1 MNEEFKKVKLPNE
14 TRYVLET
21 TTAGAIGT
29 NSIATAEKPLGELQ
43 RRQTISVP
51 VNQKPRQG
59 PMKSQTGAGAHRDK
73 KKEQKQGKEKHRK
86 PFDEEKGVAEGYV
99 NDASEGT
106 KFMIVYNKHHPNPA
120 AHGKPVT
127 GDGKPWIITA
137 TDRRAALD
145 KAHEY
150 FVRSQTVSSFRGYVD
165 AVPVE
170 QGVAEGDQEP
180 DHEISM
186 ASNEL
191 QSIMS
196 DAKKLLVLI
205 KRYSEM
211 EGLEA
216 WQQSKITKSADY
228 LTAVL
233 RSIGGEQGALESQV
247 NEYET
252 HTYKDSQGNVW
263 RVNDE
268 GEKELLRG
276 APGSSYGGSR
286 YGSRYPSRSYSKPS
300 GMYFYNVKPGQENDA
315 QSAGLKQSK
324 SGKWY
329 STYQNSQADKL
340 FGPGKFWQP
349 KNEASVAEGMNSLS
363 FWKREAQK
371 AGGAANIDWYAIG
384 VEHGKQGIVMNPPYG
399 VGAKAVTLY
408 GKGLD
413 AGQQGVAEGKKKG
426 VDGKACWKGYKRMGT
441 KKKGGRTVDNCVP
454 VGEDS
459 YIESLM
465 NQLYEKA
472 PPGDKYERIVKHIK
486 AGYRKDGKLTD
497 VEKRKAYGAA
507 WKAKNKS
514 KK

>member
-170 QGVAEGDQEP
+170 QDVAEGF
-180 DHEISM
+180 
-186 ASNEL
+186 
-191 QSIMS
+191 S
-196 DAKKLLVLI
+196 DVVKGI
-205 KRYSEM
+205 KRKVAGKDNPKDVEHTYARIARRDIEDANKLNNQAAYDARDKS
-211 EGLEA
+211 
-216 WQQSKITKSADY
+216 TKRWKK
-228 LTAVL
+228 VNKVVNK
-233 RSIGGEQGALESQV
+233 QGAAGS
-247 NEYET
+247 
-252 HTYKDSQGNVW
+252 KDKS
-263 RVNDE
+263 
-268 GEKELLRG
+268 EK
-276 APGSSYGGSR
+276 
-286 YGSRYPSRSYSKPS
+286 
-300 GMYFYNVKPGQENDA
+300 
-315 QSAGLKQSK
+315 K
-324 SGKWY
+324 S
-329 STYQNSQADKL
+329 
-340 FGPGKFWQP
+340 
-349 KNEASVAEGMNSLS
+349 
-363 FWKREAQK
+363 
-371 AGGAANIDWYAIG
+371 
-384 VEHGKQGIVMNPPYG
+384 
-399 VGAKAVTLY
+399 
-408 GKGLD
+408 
-413 AGQQGVAEGKKKG
+413 
-426 VDGKACWKGYKRMGT
+426 
-441 KKKGGRTVDNCVP
+441 
-454 VGEDS
+454 
-459 YIESLM
+459 
-465 NQLYEKA
+465 
-472 PPGDKYERIVKHIK
+472 
-486 AGYRKDGKLTD
+486 
-497 VEKRKAYGAA
+497 
-507 WKAKNKS
+507 
-514 KK
+514 

>member
-1 MNEEFKKVKLPNE
+1 MEKYKAKLFPLAYQYWTDGDNADELRALGWEPDYGDDYVMVVLSGIGHDGHIQYDKYDFDAEDENNE
-14 TRYVLET
+14 
-21 TTAGAIGT
+21 
-29 NSIATAEKPLGELQ
+29 
-43 RRQTISVP
+43 
-51 VNQKPRQG
+51 
-59 PMKSQTGAGAHRDK
+59 
-73 KKEQKQGKEKHRK
+73 
-86 PFDEEKGVAEGYV
+86 
-99 NDASEGT
+99 
-106 KFMIVYNKHHPNPA
+106 
-120 AHGKPVT
+120 
-127 GDGKPWIITA
+127 
-137 TDRRAALD
+137 
-145 KAHEY
+145 
-150 FVRSQTVSSFRGYVD
+150 
-165 AVPVE
+165 
-170 QGVAEGDQEP
+170 GVAEGDQEP